1 VPNHDDYNGKR
12 PARSFA
18 GQADGASS
26 VEYAAVLA
34 LVAVIGITALSV
46 LGRASRETFDRVAGE
61 MAAGSLASA
70 HPGDPALGSGE
81 ASADGLAATSG
92 GSVLAGLGWLLC
104 GAALG
109 CAGVWWAFR
118 RRQTG
123 QETTAEDK
131 PEETQARPVE
141 RFVAKRQ
148 RILRTLSNDTRR
160 LFDSHICVRH
170 AMTDRVA
177 TVLPNVPI
185 EELREKTA
193 NERIR
198 HLLVV
203 GKDKELV
210 GMISD
215 RDLASRQGTRAGDI
229 MTPRPISVTA
239 DTPLCQAVTVLLNRR
254 ISALPVVEDGR
265 VCGIITS
272 TDLMMTLQC
281 CIRLLQT
288 LADASASLAEIAAA
302 EDADDELEPVASA

>member
-1 VPNHDDYNGKR
+1 VPVHDNGKR
-12 PARSFA
+12 PSRPFLA
-18 GQADGASS
+18 QADGASG
-26 VEYAAVLA
+26 VEYAVVLA
-34 LVAVIGITALSV
+34 LVALIALV
-46 LGRASRETFDRVAGE
+46 GLAALGRASRGTLERVAGE
-61 MAAGSLASA
+61 MAAVASPG
-70 HPGDPALGSGE
+70 HHGDPLSAAGE
-81 ASADGLAATSG
+81 VSPAVLEAAPG
-92 GSVLAGLGWLLC
+92 GSVLAGLAWLLC
-104 GAALG
+104 GAMLG

-118 RRQTG
+118 RRQSG
-123 QETTAEDK
+123 QEAAEEER
-131 PEETQARPVE
+131 PEEAKAPPVE

-177 TVLPNVPI
+177 TVLPNVPV

-193 NERIR
+193 SERIR

-203 GKDKELV
+203 GSDNELV

-215 RDLASRQGTRAGDI
+215 RDLASRQGSRAGDI
-229 MTPRPISVTA
+229 MTPRPISVSA

-272 TDLMMTLQC
+272 TDLLMTLQC

-288 LADASASLAEIAAA
+288 LADASAALAETAAA
-302 EDADDELEPVASA
+302 EDPADEFEPVASA